1 MYYDCK
7 DFSLN
12 LCINVDRVWS
22 NHLIL
27 HNLKLKLQKC
37 YCILIIVGADLHLM
51 IALCAHQWYA
61 LLPILRGR
69 WEIRGKLTCPNG
81 TSPHNWGTILCIIPL
96 HIPYKYPI
104 SPCCGQYVTR
114 RYGRLD
120 VTIMTKYPSLGEDS
134 DGKPPPFPHY
144 LPQARFGIPLIGAL
158 YDNYTVY

>member
-51 IALCAHQWYA
+51 IALCAHSGMPYFQY
-61 LLPILRGR
+61 LGVDGR
-69 WEIRGKLTCPNG
+69 YEGN
-81 TSPHNWGTILCIIPL
+81 
-96 HIPYKYPI
+96 
-104 SPCCGQYVTR
+104 
-114 RYGRLD
+114 
-120 VTIMTKYPSLGEDS
+120 
-134 DGKPPPFPHY
+134 
-144 LPQARFGIPLIGAL
+144 
-158 YDNYTVY
+158 